1 MAKPCPGCNGEV
13 PDGSRFCPQ
22 CGAPQALN
30 CSACGHG
37 NAAGSRFCAQCG
49 AKTGDAPTAAPAAAA
64 SARPSPTAAPAP
76 RPGAAAERRQL
87 TVMFCDLVG
96 STALSTRLDPE
107 DLRDVIAAYHKCAA
121 DVVGRPGADLADGAA
136 SRCKR
141 RITQP

>member
-1 MAKPCPGCNGEV
+1 MPTAKTCPGCKADIPEA
-13 PDGSRFCPQ
+13 SRFCPQ

-30 CSACGHG
+30 CSACGHI

-49 AKTGDAPTAAPAAAA
+49 ARFGDATTAAPAPAPAAKH
-64 SARPSPTAAPAP
+64 SPTAAPAP

-107 DLRDVIAAYHKCAA
+107 DLREVIAAY
-121 DVVGRPGADLADGAA
+121 
-136 SRCKR
+136 
-141 RITQP
+141 